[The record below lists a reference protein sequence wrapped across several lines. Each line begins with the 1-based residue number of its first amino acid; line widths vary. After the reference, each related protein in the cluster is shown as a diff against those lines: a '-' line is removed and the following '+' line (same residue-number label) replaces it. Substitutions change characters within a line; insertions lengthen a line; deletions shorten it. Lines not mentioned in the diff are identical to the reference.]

1 MPFPRTRAK
10 LFTSPKMK
18 TVLHILGQLLLFALF
33 VAISSPLAQLFIG
46 IFFHF
51 HHLSWFVSHPTPT
64 SSRFYDP
71 TGLIFMT
78 VLYLIVL
85 AIEALAKKLRTAGL
99 WTTIVFAVALIV
111 GFIAQFGWATHDLY

>member
-51 HHLSWFVSHPTPT
+51 HHLSWFVSHPTLT
-64 SSRFYDP
+64 STRYFVPS
-71 TGLIFMT
+71 GLFLMT
-78 VLYLIVL
+78 ILWLIVL
-85 AIEALAKKLRTAGL
+85 GIETAAKKLRTAGL
-99 WTTIVFAVALIV
+99 WTTAAYAVALVI
-111 GFIAQFGWATHDLY
+111 GLLLKFGWATS